1 MPRKS
6 AMYLQRE
13 LDFYQLP
20 SLDELNQSFD
30 SRDIPFST
38 KAASK
43 KLMQEIVDEIK
54 ESGLEDMFPWC
65 VYIYSQVPHTVGKPQ
80 RRILVLPDAVRGS
93 RYLRAES
100 SYTKDRNHDGFIKM
114 MKDDCK
120 LILEQ
125 KELYPFE
132 YTSETLYALQPPT
145 DELVELLKEEAQ
157 SLGLSIEARNLE
169 TVKNNATR
177 RRIDFG
183 DLPFL
188 RCHLSRS

>member
-54 ESGLEDMFPWC
+54 KGGLEDMFPWC
-65 VYIYSQVPHTVGKPQ
+65 VYIYSQVPSESGKPQ
-80 RRILVLPDAVRGS
+80 RRILVLPDAVRADHLDTK
-93 RYLRAES
+93 LRF
-100 SYTKDRNHDGFIKM
+100 TKDRNHDEFVEM
-114 MKDDCK
+114 MKDPK
-120 LILEQ
+120 LYLDE
-125 KELYPFE
+125 KEFNPSQS
-132 YTSETLYALQPPT
+132 TSDNLYALQSPT
-145 DELVELLKEEAQ
+145 DELVEMIREEAR
-157 SLGLSIEARNLE
+157 SLGLSIEARNME
-169 TVKNNATR
+169 SVKDNATGKN
-177 RRIDFG
+177 IDFE